1 MRQMF
6 SKKQIEEMI
15 NEPLTSGQVD
25 IVAKTLKQREA
36 NYLFEFEINVA
47 DTTNFEKHGTQ
58 YCRIEE
64 VNGELHLII
73 CAMFHNKD
81 TEAQHNMA
89 LSVQSITDIPEEI
102 SSKIFSCG
110 GKKVS
115 ETPSANSSENIIRIA
130 PMGLNGTGVAIQPV
144 RIYHDGK
151 NKISIYGPSGQNV
164 AANGY
169 GVITL
174 EVNLSL
180 M

>member
-47 DTTNFEKHGTQ
+47 DTTNFEKYGTQ

-64 VNGELHLII
+64 VNGEIHLII

-81 TEAQHNMA
+81 TDAQHNMA
-89 LSVQSITDIPEEI
+89 LSVLEIADIPNEI
-102 SSKIFSCG
+102 ASKIFTCG
-110 GKKVS
+110 GQNLTEAAAS
-115 ETPSANSSENIIRIA
+115 SPSNIVRIA
-130 PMGLNGTGVAIQPV
+130 PLGLNGTGVAIQPC
-144 RIYHDGK
+144 RLYHNGP
-151 NKISIYGPSGQNV
+151 NKLALYGPSGQNV